1 MSTGSPLGH
10 LLFMTSITKKLIV
23 DDKGNPQEVIIP
35 WDQFVAI
42 EELLGLDFDDEA
54 LIDLQE
60 ARRDLEEGNE
70 DAFVSLSES

>member
-1 MSTGSPLGH
+1 MII

-35 WDQFVAI
+35 WDQFVVI

-70 DAFVSLSES
+70 DAFVALSES

>member
-1 MSTGSPLGH
+1 
-10 LLFMTSITKKLIV
+10 MTSITKKLIV

-35 WDQFVAI
+35 WDQFVVI

-70 DAFVSLSES
+70 DAFVALSES

>member
-1 MSTGSPLGH
+1 
-10 LLFMTSITKKLIV
+10 MTSITKKLIV